1 MNKTIKG
8 LYFKLNMEKARDR
21 IIYNY
26 FNSPDQ
32 QNDKI
37 DALYILINS
46 CLTKDDMDALSI
58 MNLKK
63 RMVLIM
69 NEKKIIAD
77 KELKETIDK
86 LLSDA
91 GILLQIVSKL
101 QDTRYLYLTDAAI
114 DTEKLVSEVDEL
126 EDKLQMIE
134 IFG

>member
-1 MNKTIKG
+1 MVH
-8 LYFKLNMEKARDR
+8 
-21 IIYNY
+21 
-26 FNSPDQ
+26 
-32 QNDKI
+32 
-37 DALYILINS
+37 
-46 CLTKDDMDALSI
+46 I
-58 MNLKK
+58 MG
-63 RMVLIM
+63 
-69 NEKKIIAD
+69 EKKIIAD

-101 QDTRYLYLTDAAI
+101 QNVRYLYLTDAAI